1 MLASAVRIDRT
12 IKGQIWRIV
21 AGDDGFRRLD
31 SHFGALRDRHFLIP
45 AVVLDHRTIG
55 GETIVW
61 VGRGAAATGGQWRL
75 HGVALLAVCI
85 YSTSLRNGRPVPFGT
100 FLFLVFITR

>member
-31 SHFGALRDRHFLIP
+31 AHLGALRDRHFLIP
-45 AVVLDHRTIG
+45 AVVLGHRTIG
-55 GETIVW
+55 GEAIVR
-61 VGRGAAATGGQWRL
+61 VGRGAAATWGQWRL
-75 HGVALLAVCI
+75 PGGILLAVCT
-85 YSTSLRNGRPVPFGT
+85 YSISLRRGRPVPFGI
-100 FLFLVFITR
+100 FLF